1 MLSELGKKL
10 AERWATLLVLPGL
23 LYLGTAAG
31 AQALGYRRALDVEW
45 LVEQINSWAGTPVA
59 TQAGGQIV
67 LVAAVL
73 VGSAAAG
80 LAAQAL
86 GSVVERITLAAAWRS
101 WPAPFRQLAEW
112 RIRVRRRRWE
122 DAHDT
127 YHRLRDQAESDGGA
141 SAEATRQRLAAYRAR
156 DRIAP
161 EAPTRP
167 TWSGDRAHAATIRL
181 SRDRR
186 LHLPTVWP
194 HLWLFMPET
203 ARVEIME
210 ARQALSRA
218 CALGGWAVLYTLLA
232 FWWWPAA
239 LLGAGIAVTAW
250 RRVRS
255 CVDADF
261 LLRESAA
268 CLYGADL
275 ARHLGIDFTG
285 PLSPEIG
292 DELTQHLHT
301 EPEPPRSCPAD
312 HRVRTLGS

>member
-10 AERWATLLVLPGL
+10 AERWATLLVLPGA
-23 LYLGTAAG
+23 LYLGTAA
-31 AQALGYRRALDVEW
+31 AARALGHRRALDAER
-45 LVEQINSWAGTPVA
+45 LVEQISSWADTSVA
-59 TQAGGQIV
+59 TKAGGQIV
-67 LVAAVL
+67 LIAGVL

-80 LAAQAL
+80 LAAQAF
-86 GSVVERITLAAAWRS
+86 GSAVERITLAAAWRS

-122 DAHDT
+122 EAHGA

-156 DRIAP
+156 IRIAA

-167 TWSGDRAHAATIRL
+167 TWSGDRAHAATVRL
-181 SRDRR
+181 ARDRR

-194 HLWLFMPET
+194 HLWLLMPET
-203 ARVEIME
+203 ARLEITE

-218 CALGGWAVLYTLLA
+218 CALGGWAVLYALLA

-239 LLGAGIAVTAW
+239 PLGAAIAATAW
-250 RRVRS
+250 HRVRS
-255 CVDADF
+255 CVDTDS
-261 LLRESAA
+261 LLREAA
-268 CLYGADL
+268 ASLYAADL

-285 PLSPEIG
+285 SLSPEAG

-301 EPEPPRSCPAD
+301 EPDPPSSPGA
-312 HRVRTLGS
+312 